1 MSGGGRRDGEWNS
14 GDKERFE
21 PYDSRGQ
28 KMPYLDKQ
36 SPAPPRR
43 SFSTASGYVVEVSDG
58 HRLLHRDSRGFGG
71 GVNSMRR
78 QDYAESRG
86 SSPTRSQSPHRARD
100 EAPRSIRRIS
110 TSVPGRG
117 GFRIEN
123 EPMREYVE
131 GAPYR
136 RRPGPARDD
145 YRPPYQRHHDR
156 TIKDSR
162 FMSYD
167 EDDYSRGGFRGGR
180 DMLGRRLYNSNEDDK
195 RNRAPD
201 RRLNGLDD
209 SGHGSSYYSKRNW
222 DTSPQIKVEGNRPG
236 EQKKVIITTQKGS
249 VQIDVGNG
257 STMISKRPE
266 LDPHK
271 AVRSTPGIGFKRISD
286 RLGGELKAVGRDGE
300 PTNKFNASSHSTPV
314 IGKDSTEFR
323 PNASSGS
330 KFSAP
335 NSQEVPVR
343 KQPRTEIDLAHVVHP
358 KRTEPTSA
366 NVDHAEAVL
375 GRSRSDVVVASSS
388 LSTGSA
394 APGRV
399 AVESSSSR
407 KVVARDSA
415 SPNLPSSKTRDSG
428 DGTAIPEKS
437 SSDYTPISKDV
448 KELDHGSTSKV
459 GKPLQPSVSSKE
471 KVPIDAMDVG
481 QAEDVAQKVVA
492 DQGSLVESKLKDP
505 KFLIRTD
512 RLQETQNER
521 GSTAMENK
529 TAPSEASSED
539 DDMDMS
545 PEEPE
550 ADHVQGEGSAAEVD
564 PIVERGPQAE
574 LSASITE
581 AVANYNSRPQPD
593 HTMTLEAVPK
603 ENAKEMQSS
612 PCAQNVFKVGAVPG
626 TSTPIKPDAPE
637 PRLESVE
644 RRGAAPARQD
654 EDVGLRKGYLFL
666 EEEVELTK
674 GDLASARQV
683 DSERM
688 EGIREARPSSGRD
701 AAGDRQPSE
710 PAEKD
715 ASLVLT
721 EKRWINEGTSARKN
735 LSARAPLASPV
746 AVSRWG
752 RSSVLASEENHRNR
766 GKTHELEIE
775 SDAPDK
781 NGHVMH
787 EDQQS
792 VVEAGAQNKGST
804 RPSTRK
810 SAVYSG
816 ANESDREG
824 KKPQK
829 AEQVDIEVNN
839 TDSESIA
846 LPTKRS
852 KPDEDSSG
860 KQQKEA
866 KRSRSVADAALAEIS
881 WGDLASSS
889 KVEVKVGLAKPDLA
903 SKTQEVRSH
912 PFRDPGAI
920 PASEERGAVRN
931 NATPNLFSKNIR
943 QMSVTEEGGSLP
955 DRQSKDDV
963 LAEINRV
970 EKKLSAIRKSIT
982 SLKQDVPQRKVESKV
997 ESTPPQDTRDT
1008 QVLVSEGKVP
1018 AETLAAS
1025 GVVEAAEAKDVEGR
1039 EKLQTDLEKRPSSTE
1054 RVTASKEEFPKVQKA
1069 VKRKLSR
1076 LEEMTRAIT
1085 QDGQS
1090 LAESAQNS
1098 LNRICG
1104 KGQLVADSWISLKEP
1119 GELEDVR
1126 KVAHDALHRPQKL
1139 REGIIAEKKHRR
1151 ERTKRLHAKY
1161 RMLEKQW
1168 KSDLRNMRDK
1178 RSRDKREISRDRDR
1192 YLMMAIRGTDM
1203 IPTSRTGSGRVTYK
1217 PSGEGGAPGAPS
1229 SLQQVDVMLT
1239 QVESA
1244 GGTPGGRDRWKR
1256 TLATV
1261 PDQDPD
1267 HRPFEGG
1274 SVLIED
1280 PLAEFY
1286 GRRVEN
1292 PWTREERICFLKN
1305 YLEYNKD
1312 FRKIAQFLENKC
1324 TEDVVRFYFQNKL
1337 CLNLKQL
1344 TKENMR
1350 RRGNGSRKTP
1360 RLTRFGPEIARG
1372 EPSLIKNEDDADE
1385 ADDEE

>member
-21 PYDSRGQ
+21 RYENRGQ
-28 KMPYLDKQ
+28 KMPYLDTQ

-43 SFSTASGYVVEVSDG
+43 SFSTARGYVVSVSDG

-78 QDYAESRG
+78 QDYAENRG
-86 SSPTRSQSPHRARD
+86 TSPTRSQSPHRARD
-100 EAPRSIRRIS
+100 DAPRSIRRIS

-136 RRPGPARDD
+136 RRSGPARDD

-156 TIKDSR
+156 AMKDSR
-162 FMSYD
+162 FMSYE
-167 EDDYSRGGFRGGR
+167 EDDYSRGGFRVGR
-180 DMLGRRLYNSNEDDK
+180 DMMGRRLYNSNEEDK

-222 DTSPQIKVEGNRPG
+222 DTSPQIKVEGTRPG

-271 AVRSTPGIGFKRISD
+271 AVRSPPGSGFKRISD
-286 RLGGELKAVGRDGE
+286 RLGGELKTVGRDVE
-300 PTNKFNASSHSTPV
+300 LTKKFNASSHSTPV
-314 IGKDSTEFR
+314 ISKDSTEFGS
-323 PNASSGS
+323 NTNTGS
-330 KFSAP
+330 KFSAL

-343 KQPRTEIDLAHVVHP
+343 KRPRTEIDLAHVVHP
-358 KRTEPTSA
+358 KRTELTTAS
-366 NVDHAEAVL
+366 VDHAEAAF
-375 GRSRSDVVVASSS
+375 GRSRSEVVVASSS
-388 LSTGSA
+388 PSAGSA
-394 APGRV
+394 APGSV
-399 AVESSSSR
+399 AVDSSSS
-407 KVVARDSA
+407 KKLDARDSA
-415 SPNLPSSKTRDSG
+415 SPYLPSTKIKDPV
-428 DGTAIPEKS
+428 DAAVIPEKS
-437 SSDYTPISKDV
+437 SSDCTQNSKDV
-448 KELDHGSTSKV
+448 KELERSSTSNV
-459 GKPLQPSVSSKE
+459 GKPVQPSVSRKE
-471 KVPIDAMDVG
+471 SSPIDATDTG
-481 QAEDVAQKVVA
+481 QARDVPQMVTA
-492 DQGSLVESKLKDP
+492 DQVSLTTSKLKDP
-505 KFLIRTD
+505 TVLTGTD
-512 RLQETQNER
+512 RIQETQNDR
-521 GSTAMENK
+521 ASTAMETK
-529 TAPSEASSED
+529 TPPSEASSED
-539 DDMDMS
+539 EDMDMS

-550 ADHVQGEGSAAEVD
+550 AEAEHVQGEGLAGGVD
-564 PIVERGPQAE
+564 PIVERGPKAE
-574 LSASITE
+574 LEHSSTE
-581 AVANYNSRPQPD
+581 EVANHNSRPGPD
-593 HTMTLEAVPK
+593 QTVTLEAGPK
-603 ENAKEMQSS
+603 ENEEETKSS
-612 PCAQNVFKVGAVPG
+612 PSVQNVFKLGAVPG
-626 TSTPIKPDAPE
+626 PATFVKPDAPE
-637 PRLESVE
+637 PRFESVE
-644 RRGAAPARQD
+644 RGGAAPAQQD
-654 EDVGLRKGYLFL
+654 EACESGKGYLVL

-674 GDLASARQV
+674 GGLATARLV
-683 DSERM
+683 DSERT
-688 EGIREARPSSGRD
+688 GGKRETRPSSGRD
-701 AAGDRQPSE
+701 AARDRQPSE

-715 ASLVLT
+715 TPVLLT
-721 EKRWINEGTSARKN
+721 KALINEGTSARMKV
-735 LSARAPLASPV
+735 SGRAPLASPV
-746 AVSRWG
+746 AVSSWG
-752 RSSVLASEENHRNR
+752 RSSALVSEENHRR
-766 GKTHELEIE
+766 RARTHELEIE
-775 SDAPDK
+775 SDATDK
-781 NGHVMH
+781 NGRIIH

-792 VVEAGAQNKGST
+792 FIGGVQKWEST
-804 RPSTRK
+804 RPSTGE
-810 SAVYSG
+810 SG
-816 ANESDREG
+816 ICSTANDSDRE
-824 KKPQK
+824 KKAQK
-829 AEQVDIEVNN
+829 AEQMDIENA
-839 TDSESIA
+839 DSESIA

-866 KRSRSVADAALAEIS
+866 KLPRPVADVAPAEMSRS
-881 WGDLASSS
+881 DLAGSS
-889 KVEVKVGLAKPDLA
+889 KVQVEVGLAKPDL
-903 SKTQEVRSH
+903 SPKTQEVRSD
-912 PFRDPGAI
+912 PYRDPGAI
-920 PASEERGAVRN
+920 PASDERGAVWN
-931 NATPNLFSKNIR
+931 NAEATSNQVLLSKNIR
-943 QMSVTEEGGSLP
+943 QTSVTEEGGSFP
-955 DRQSKDDV
+955 DRQSKDEV

-970 EKKLSAIRKSIT
+970 EKKLSTIRKSIT
-982 SLKQDVPQRKVESKV
+982 SLKQDVPQRKAEPKAG
-997 ESTPPQDTRDT
+997 STPPQPARDAE
-1008 QVLVSEGKVP
+1008 VLVSERRVP
-1018 AETLAAS
+1018 AEPLAATIGS
-1025 GVVEAAEAKDVEGR
+1025 EAAEVKHVEGKR
-1039 EKLQTDLEKRPSSTE
+1039 KLQSALEKRPSSLE
-1054 RVTASKEEFPKVQKA
+1054 RVTASKEELPKLGKS

-1076 LEEMTRAIT
+1076 LEEMAREIT

-1098 LNRICG
+1098 LNRLCG

-1126 KVAHDALHRPQKL
+1126 RVANDALHRPQKL

-1151 ERTKRLHAKY
+1151 ERTKKLHAKY

-1178 RSRDKREISRDRDR
+1178 RSRDKRELSRDRDR

-1244 GGTPGGRDRWKR
+1244 GGTPGGRDRWRR

-1261 PDQDPD
+1261 PDQNPD
-1267 HRPFEGG
+1267 HPPFEGG

-1286 GRRVEN
+1286 ARRVEN
-1292 PWTREERICFLKN
+1292 PWTREERICFLNN

-1344 TKENMR
+1344 TKENIR
-1350 RRGNGSRKTP
+1350 RRGNGSRRTP
-1360 RLTRFGPEIARG
+1360 RLTRFGPEIGRR
-1372 EPSLIKNEDDADE
+1372 EPR
-1385 ADDEE
+1385 